1 MEHSEQEPKS
11 LSSYAPA
18 RQSRLVGAVLA
29 EHHDEWE

>member
-11 LSSYAPA
+11 LQ